1 MLKFDSVQMQFN
13 LDIQDVYGLIQ
24 DIYGLIQDIH
34 GLIQDTHG
42 LIQDIHGSSHGP
54 LQTGT
59 PKQASNM
66 INDSV
71 ITYAQIAPDRAHQH
85 GVLRSGFQMSAFK
98 KQRLCPYVD
107 AARGPVVCLDW
118 IGKSSKTVAVSQQ
131 RSV

>member
-1 MLKFDSVQMQFN
+1 VRGL
-13 LDIQDVYGLIQ
+13 IQDVYGLIQ

-71 ITYAQIAPDRAHQH
+71 ITYAQIAPDRADQH

-107 AARGPVVCLDW
+107 AARGAVTYEIANMTWAQLFSSMFSVWVDW
-118 IGKSSKTVAVSQQ
+118 GPLLS
-131 RSV
+131 